1 MKGLLDTSVL
11 IARERGRPLG
21 TLPDE
26 SAISVV
32 TLAELHMGVLLA
44 EQPRVRARRMRSLSE
59 VERNFDAVPID
70 KEVARSFA
78 MLVADA
84 RSRGRKPKIMD
95 AWIAAT
101 AVTYDLPLFTQD
113 ADFGQF
119 PDVEVVQV

>member
-1 MKGLLDTSVL
+1 
-11 IARERGRPLG
+11 
-21 TLPDE
+21 
-26 SAISVV
+26 
-32 TLAELHMGVLLA
+32 
-44 EQPRVRARRMRSLSE
+44 MRSLSE